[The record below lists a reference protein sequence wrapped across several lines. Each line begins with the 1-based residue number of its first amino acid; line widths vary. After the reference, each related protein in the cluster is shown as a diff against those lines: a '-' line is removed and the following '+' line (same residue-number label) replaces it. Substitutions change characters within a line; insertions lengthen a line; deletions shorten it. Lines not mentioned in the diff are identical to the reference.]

1 MKKQFLLFVFLLCVF
16 FAHYNYAQVSVQT
29 DKETYNLLES
39 ITVSFNGGP
48 GNPADWIGIYKT
60 GDIPGATPSIL
71 WYYVNG
77 SQSPTVGITD
87 GSLWFSTG
95 LQLEGDYWVGFFDN
109 DSYNILTADT
119 FHVSSIPP
127 MVTTDK
133 GIYDIGDTISV
144 SFINGPNNPT
154 DWIGIYKLGDIP
166 GVQYSTLWYYV
177 NGTQSPTVGITD
189 GSVTFTEGL
198 IDPGIYWAGFFENDG
213 YTMLDSMGF
222 IVTNLSDSIAPAP
235 PANIVVNAG
244 SFINLIIWD
253 DVPGETNEK
262 YFVYAST
269 HPITNINSD
278 DVELVASDIEGGT
291 QVFPHALL
299 APVSDQSVT
308 YYYAVVCKDYA
319 SNFSDPGLSAPAT
332 NIAKGMPVIQEITV
346 PDFSPD
352 GLLTEWQGL
361 PKFRMY
367 VSDGSGHICTNT
379 VIDNDADLS
388 ADVYLAIDQ
397 SYLYVAFDITDD
409 FFNPVN
415 PVLNPYE
422 LDCPDLYIGL
432 YNYKK
437 EKHSSYQRGSTPDYH
452 LRFNEGVLSST
463 ETTSWC
469 DSLVIEGPDYYYG
482 ENFPDGYIIEARIPL
497 TDLATK
503 RNDGYTGTDIINV
516 GYADRIAFD
525 LGINDNDDGSTR
537 EGMLFYSALDNDN
550 GWNNP
555 KVWTHT
561 WITNWWLVNN
571 ESTGEE
577 VYSFSL
583 DQNYP
588 NPFNPATLIRYSIPE
603 PGLVTLKVYDIL
615 GKEVATLVN
624 EQKVSGN
631 YEVKFNAGSLASGVY
646 FYTLKINNYVSTEK
660 MILLK

>member
-29 DKETYNLLES
+29 DKETYNPLES

-133 GIYDIGDTISV
+133 GIYDIGDTIYV

-198 IDPGIYWAGFFENDG
+198 IDPGIYWTGFFENDG

-269 HPITNINSD
+269 NPITNINSD

-291 QVFPHALL
+291 QVFPHALI
-299 APVSDQSVT
+299 APTSDQSIT
-308 YYYAVVCKDYA
+308 YYYAVVCKDYS

-415 PVLNPYE
+415 SVLNPYE

-432 YNYKK
+432 YDYKK

-550 GWNNP
+550 GWSNP

-571 ESTGEE
+571 ESTAEE
-577 VYSFSL
+577 IYSFSL

-615 GKEVATLVN
+615 GKEVATVVN
-624 EQKVSGN
+624 EQKVGGK
-631 YEVKFNAGSLASGVY
+631 YEVKFNAGSLATGVY